1 MSEEKD
7 FPEARTEDA
16 AVRRNAIAAHPAAV
30 VCKVRRSKRLSQALF
45 TICAVG
51 AFAGTQPVWA
61 QTLPWMNKALAPE
74 QRAALLVSA
83 MTRDE
88 KIQQIAMNPAANANL
103 QGCGF
108 LPSGRHIEGIAR
120 LAIPT
125 VRMTNGPIGVGGGDC
140 SPDRAATGVPTA
152 LSAAASWD
160 RAVWTQWGDIVG
172 SETRANAHHIF
183 LAPGMNMARAP
194 QNGRNFEY
202 LGEDPLLTGTASV
215 AMTRAIQANGVLA
228 SAKHYAANE
237 QETQRQTMNSII
249 EDRTLH
255 ELYLLPFEMVIKDAE
270 AASVMCSY
278 PRVNGAFSCENTPLL
293 KDVLREQWGFKG
305 FVMSDR
311 GATQSTAPS
320 IKAGLDLE
328 FAKPDWFRP
337 DRIKAALDA
346 NEITLADL
354 DTMLQRRFRMMFKFG
369 QFDKPITAFAPTD
382 LADHGAKAR
391 AMAEQGSVLLKN
403 AFNTLPL
410 HAKALRSIA
419 LIGPPTFAAAAK
431 LPATGPGGFITVNTS
446 YSVTPM
452 QGLRRVLD
460 SLGSTATVTYNDG
473 KDINSATALARASDV
488 TIVMVGDIS
497 LEGVDRQNLNLPTID
512 GVDQQSLVS
521 AIASVQ
527 PRSVVVLKDGG
538 PILMPWIDHVA
549 AVLEVWYPGQEDG
562 NAVANLLFGAA
573 NPSGKL
579 PVTFP
584 RVEREAAVS
593 TMAQWPGVVVNGVL
607 TATYAEGLEMGYRWY
622 DAHKAAPQFP
632 FGFGLSY
639 TSFAYSGMTISSP
652 STDGRAPLSITV
664 SIRNTGTAAGAEV
677 TQLYATFPAQYGEPK
692 RLVGF
697 EKVYLAPGEQKQV
710 TIAVDPQTTNHPLSY
725 WNTEM
730 KSWQLI
736 RGKVDFQLGRSS
748 RQIEKS
754 FSVTVMP

>member
-1 MSEEKD
+1 MWVAAEVSKTRAGNASREQNVIA
-7 FPEARTEDA
+7 ARTDTVA
-16 AVRRNAIAAHPAAV
+16 LCA
-30 VCKVRRSKRLSQALF
+30 RRSKRLSLALF
-45 TICAVG
+45 GVA
-51 AFAGTQPVWA
+51 ASFAGTQLVGA
-61 QTLPWMNKALAPE
+61 ETLPWMNQGLAPE
-74 QRAALLVSA
+74 QRAVLLVSA
-83 MTRDE
+83 MTLDQ
-88 KIQQIAMNPAANANL
+88 KIQQIAMNPGANANL
-103 QGCGF
+103 PGCGF
-108 LPSGRHIEGIAR
+108 LASGRHIEGISH

-140 SPDRAATGVPTA
+140 SPDRVATGVATA

-160 RAVWTQWGDIVG
+160 RTVWSQWGDIVG
-172 SETRANAHHIF
+172 SETRANAHQIF

-249 EDRTLH
+249 DDRTLH

-278 PRVNGAFSCENTPLL
+278 PRVNGAYSCESTPLL

-311 GATQSTAPS
+311 GATKSTVPS

-328 FAKPDWFRP
+328 FAKPDWFTP
-337 DRIKAALDA
+337 DRVKAALDA
-346 NEITLADL
+346 NEITVADL
-354 DTMLQRRFRMMFKFG
+354 DMMLQRRFRMMFKFG
-369 QFDKPITAFAPTD
+369 QFDKPLTAFAPID
-382 LADHGAKAR
+382 LADHGVKAR

-403 AFNTLPL
+403 EFRTLPL
-410 HAKALRSIA
+410 RATALRSIA

-431 LPATGPGGFITVNTS
+431 LPATGPGGFITVNAS

-460 SLGSTATVTYNDG
+460 SLGSTATITYNDG
-473 KDINSATALARASDV
+473 KDLNSAIALARASDAA
-488 TIVMVGDIS
+488 IIMVGDIS
-497 LEGVDRQNLNLPTID
+497 LEGVDRQNLDLPKID
-512 GVDQQSLVS
+512 GVDQQSLVT
-521 AIASVQ
+521 AIAAVQ

-538 PILMPWIDHVA
+538 PILMPWIDHVG

-562 NAVANLLFGAA
+562 NAVADLLFGVA

-584 RVEREAAVS
+584 GAEREAAVS
-593 TMAQWPGVVVNGVL
+593 TVAQWPGAVVNGVL
-607 TATYAEGLEMGYRWY
+607 TASYAEGLKMGYRWY
-622 DAHKAAPQFP
+622 DANKVAPQFP

-639 TSFAYSGMTISSP
+639 TSFTYSGMHMSST
-652 STDGRAPLSITV
+652 STDGRAPLSVIFSVQNAGTV
-664 SIRNTGTAAGAEV
+664 GGADV
-677 TQLYATFPAQYGEPK
+677 AQLYATFPAEYGEPK

-697 EKVYLAPGEQKQV
+697 QKVFLAPGEQKQV
-710 TIAVDPQTTNHPLSY
+710 AIAVDPQTTNHPLSY

-730 KSWQLI
+730 KNWQLI

-748 RQIEKS
+748 QQTEKE
-754 FSVTVMP
+754 FSVTVGPQD